1 MNKSVKAQAWYL
13 SNLLLLPG
21 LSFLVLAWM
30 YRNLVWAPTRNI
42 KTKIKDM
49 IDIGSDIGNGESL
62 NLKQRRAIEST
73 FSQKELDQSHA
84 RAAFWLSIFGGT
96 SVFGGSSLI
105 YISLEN
111 LDQALPLIIVY
122 CIVLHTSFVLWGM
135 VNLAQAMSSRLPF
148 FKLF

>member
-1 MNKSVKAQAWYL
+1 MNKSVQTQAWYL

-30 YRNLVWAPTRNI
+30 YRNLVWAPTKNT
-42 KTKIKDM
+42 KTKIKDI
-49 IDIGSDIGNGESL
+49 IDIGGGKSL

-73 FSQKELDQSHA
+73 ISQKELDQSHA
-84 RAAFWLSIFGGT
+84 RAAFWLSIFGGA

-105 YISLEN
+105 YVSLGSLE
-111 LDQALPLIIVY
+111 QALPLIIVY

-148 FKLF
+148 FKLA